1 MLRDLTS
8 TLYESIPRGKR
19 NLAELPEGHCFSLVR
34 EIEVFVM
41 WTSEELSYINDMLS
55 CAVSPQEVIIK
66 HIRVENDV
74 VSHINFTENLG
85 RLVLYDLEMSED
97 DAALLASSIRQAPN
111 MYSLKVSRCPLHG
124 TIRILSANPRHFP
137 LLIFLTLSRVRMD
150 DQECSFLASS
160 LQHVPR
166 LRVLNLS
173 NNPLGKGITDFAQ
186 QLYRIP
192 DLQHLN
198 IEKTRT
204 GEKEAKALAQE
215 LRLRTFQLGL
225 NPIGK
230 GVSDLARSLHDLEEL
245 LQVDFKDVEMSQEEV
260 DAISDGQR
268 GIYIT
273 S

>member
-1 MLRDLTS
+1 
-8 TLYESIPRGKR
+8 
-19 NLAELPEGHCFSLVR
+19 
-34 EIEVFVM
+34 
-41 WTSEELSYINDMLS
+41 
-55 CAVSPQEVIIK
+55 
-66 HIRVENDV
+66 
-74 VSHINFTENLG
+74 
-85 RLVLYDLEMSED
+85 MSED

-124 TIRILSANPRHFP
+124 TIQILSANLRHVP
-137 LLIFLTLSRVRMD
+137 LLIYLTLSRVRMD

-173 NNPLGKGITDFAQ
+173 NNPLGKGITDFAR
-186 QLYRIP
+186 QLYRVP

-215 LRLRTFQLGL
+215 LRSVPRLRTIQLGL

-245 LQVDFKDVEMSQEEV
+245 LQVDFKDAEMSQEEV
-260 DAISDGQR
+260 DAISDAQR

-273 S
+273 SYHVCFPFY